1 MLKVVLG
8 GNVGKLFDV
17 KAIWEYMPQIL
28 SGLPVTLELTI
39 ISIFFGIVLGFLMA
53 LARINKIPVISQIC
67 SVYLSFV
74 RGVPLMVLLYLSYYG
89 IPVVM
94 KAINGSSSATRLPA
108 FAFALLAFVVQE
120 TAYESEIIRAAL
132 LSVDKKEVEAAKSL
146 GMNGF
151 QIMTR
156 LEIPQALVVAFPSLG
171 NAITS
176 LIKGTSLAFMI
187 SVVDIMGKAKI
198 IGGRTLRYFEA
209 YICTAIIYWICCIL
223 LSILFKFIEKKINY
237 KERGIKTK

>member
-1 MLKVVLG
+1 M
-8 GNVGKLFDV
+8 GKLFDV

-39 ISIFFGIVLGFLMA
+39 ISIFFGIFLGFLMA
-53 LARINKIPVISQIC
+53 LARINKVPVISQIC

-94 KAINGSSSATRLPA
+94 KAINGSTSATRLPA

>member
-1 MLKVVLG
+1 MGKV
-8 GNVGKLFDV
+8 FDI

-28 SGLPVTLELTI
+28 SGLPVTLELTAI
-39 ISIFFGIVLGFLMA
+39 AIVLGIVLGFLMA
-53 LARINKIPVISQIC
+53 LARINKVPVLSQFC
-67 SVYLSFV
+67 TVYLSFV

-89 IPVVM
+89 IPVLM
-94 KAINGSSSATRLPA
+94 KAINGTTSSQKIPA

-132 LSVDKKEVEAAKSL
+132 LSVDRKEVEAAKSL

-151 QIMTR
+151 QTMVR

-171 NAITS
+171 NAVTS

-223 LSILFKFIEKKINY
+223 LSIVFKFIEKKINY
-237 KERGIKTK
+237 KERGVKTK